1 MNKKF
6 KEYYDSLPENLEN
19 LEKYEEMLSKEGNDD
34 YKITRSLLYHVDEI
48 EKFIDLREIKN
59 KCREKFST
67 LLNDSDRLPDSK
79 YPELKDIKKI
89 IIEFYL
95 DSAIYYAK
103 NKVAF
108 DNLVSKIKPY

>member
-1 MNKKF
+1 MRNSLEHLWNLSRVDDIENILVNKKTNP
-6 KEYYDSLPENLEN
+6 KVLNELTE
-19 LEKYEEMLSKEGNDD
+19 
-34 YKITRSLLYHVDEI
+34 
-48 EKFIDLREIKN
+48 EIKN
-59 KCREKFST
+59 KCREKFKSY
-67 LLNDSDRLPDSK
+67 LNEFNRLPDSS

>member
-1 MNKKF
+1 MVGF
-6 KEYYDSLPENLEN
+6 
-19 LEKYEEMLSKEGNDD
+19 
-34 YKITRSLLYHVDEI
+34 
-48 EKFIDLREIKN
+48 REV
-59 KCREKFST
+59 R
-67 LLNDSDRLPDSK
+67 R
-79 YPELKDIKKI
+79 DIKKI